1 MATPWQQVLEQIPS
15 LNQPQAPFSY
25 SVTPDGVIVGF
36 WDVAKIQ
43 MLGLAG
49 ASTFDKE
56 YRIDVRPTGDG
67 EIDWDETHT
76 EAAGSV
82 GTAGGSFEKSVFT
95 GKSTQKS
102 FGFHTGL
109 GGTSHGEPTNV
120 ASWSFDTEEIKKPLL
135 DLLEQH
141 GWKKKGGFFGRIFG

>member
-1 MATPWQQVLEQIPS
+1 MTTPWQQVLEQVPT
-15 LNQPQAPFSY
+15 LNDPQAPFSY
-25 SVTPDGVIVGF
+25 SVTPEGVIVGF

-56 YRIDVRPTGDG
+56 YRIDVRPTGEG
-67 EIDWDETHT
+67 EIDWAETHT
-76 EAAGSV
+76 EAQGSAGP
-82 GTAGGSFEKSVFT
+82 GGASFEKSFFK

-102 FGFHTGL
+102 FGFQAGL

-120 ASWSFDTEEIKKPLL
+120 AGWSFDTDAIKKPLL
-135 DLLEQH
+135 GFLEQH
-141 GWKKKGGFFGRIFG
+141 GWKKKGGLLGRLFG

>member
-15 LNQPQAPFSY
+15 LNHPQAPFSY
-25 SVTPDGVIVGF
+25 AVTPAGTIVGY

-49 ASTFDKE
+49 ASSFDKE
-56 YRIDVRPTGDG
+56 YRIDVRPTGEG
-67 EIDWDETHT
+67 EIDWEETHT

-82 GTAGGSFEKSVFT
+82 GPTGGSFEKSFFK

-102 FGFHTGL
+102 FGFQAGL

-120 ASWSFDTEEIKKPLL
+120 ASWSFDTDEIKKPLL
-135 DLLEQH
+135 DVLEQH
-141 GWKKKGGFFGRIFG
+141 GWKKKGGFLGRLFG